1 MRSQQTLKLCSDIE
15 DHSNVITDILLVFI
29 PIFELLSFYFIFSVM
44 NSFFFICCMF
54 FVILNIC
61 LYSF

>member
-1 MRSQQTLKLCSDIE
+1 MRSQQSLKLCSDIE
-15 DHSNVITDILLVFI
+15 DRSNVITDILLVFI

-44 NSFFFICCMF
+44 NSFFLFVVCF